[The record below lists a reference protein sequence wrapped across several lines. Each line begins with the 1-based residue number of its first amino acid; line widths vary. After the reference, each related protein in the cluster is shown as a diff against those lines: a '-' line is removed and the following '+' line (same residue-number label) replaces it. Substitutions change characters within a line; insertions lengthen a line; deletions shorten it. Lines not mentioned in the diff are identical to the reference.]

1 MTRKQTSILASLAF
15 VLGISVAQAQVPDA
29 GPVVVPAAVESGS
42 GSAAPAPAPAPEATP
57 APTVPDPVEHPVD
70 AGSFVYKL
78 WKGGALIPAIIVGLF
93 LVLTFLSR
101 KVKWLQEDHRA
112 VYVAAALGTLTLLL
126 EPATR
131 GTTPNASM
139 VIAAL
144 AAGVGLAL
152 NPKKPAAD
160 AEKRAA

>member
-1 MTRKQTSILASLAF
+1 MSRKQLSILAVLSF
-15 VLGISVAQAQVPDA
+15 VAGISVAQAQVPDA
-29 GPVVVPAAVESGS
+29 GPVVVPAFVEA
-42 GSAAPAPAPAPEATP
+42 GSAAATAPAPAVPAAE

-93 LVLTFLSR
+93 LALTFLSR

-112 VYVAAALGTLTLLL
+112 VYVAAALSTLTLLV
-126 EPATR
+126 EPASR

-139 VIAAL
+139 IIAAL
-144 AAGVGLAL
+144 AAGIGLAL

-160 AEKRAA
+160 AEKRLA

>member
-15 VLGISVAQAQVPDA
+15 VLGVSVAQAQVPDA

-42 GSAAPAPAPAPEATP
+42 GSAAPAATP
-57 APTVPDPVEHPVD
+57 APATETVPDPVEHPVD

-93 LVLTFLSR
+93 LALTFLSR

-160 AEKRAA
+160 AEKRGA